1 MSYFIWFDDK
11 PEPSCML
18 FYIVKKIEKK
28 LNVELF
34 ILSLQLSKPMER
46 SRRSLSNM
54 ERKTF
59 ELRFEDEFGGT
70 SISILVQSPGTISPW
85 VLKKEEIGWFLEDLR
100 KAAKMDSFLG
110 FNRKYRR
117 KIKVYLIEVRIMR
130 ARTRKY

>member
-1 MSYFIWFDDK
+1 MINLNQVACYSI
-11 PEPSCML
+11 L
-18 FYIVKKIEKK
+18 LKK

>member
-1 MSYFIWFDDK
+1 M
-11 PEPSCML
+11 
-18 FYIVKKIEKK
+18 
-28 LNVELF
+28 
-34 ILSLQLSKPMER
+34 
-46 SRRSLSNM
+46 
-54 ERKTF
+54 
-59 ELRFEDEFGGT
+59 
-70 SISILVQSPGTISPW
+70 QSPGTISPW